1 MTYNRNREDV
11 GMIEN
16 DSFCVQL
23 FKKHGWEWGGDWSGI
38 KDYQHFEKSIFNKY
52 IFIDLL
58 IMLATVSCL
67 QI

>member
-38 KDYQHFEKSIFNKY
+38 KDYQHFEKSI
-52 IFIDLL
+52 
-58 IMLATVSCL
+58 
-67 QI
+67 